1 MFLFYWEL
9 YALLEL
15 VENLQNED
23 LHWFSEKRIFI
34 DGGVYM
40 RISGRV
46 GSRNASSVIFIFL
59 SRFFF
64 TNTHESHDCRGRGRA
79 FL

>member
-34 DGGVYM
+34 GGGV
-40 RISGRV
+40 
-46 GSRNASSVIFIFL
+46 
-59 SRFFF
+59 
-64 TNTHESHDCRGRGRA
+64 
-79 FL
+79 

>member
-46 GSRNASSVIFIFL
+46 GSRNASSVFFIFFIKVFFHEH
-59 SRFFF
+59 SRI
-64 TNTHESHDCRGRGRA
+64 T
-79 FL
+79 